1 MVFIWRNL
9 KGNKQLKWNAS
20 HHMYERSEVLKSNL
34 NRIKIFWSFFLSK
47 ASSGHYVIR
56 KSEQGKL
63 CGLRFFTFFFQFFLS
78 FFQFKLCHFPFFS
91 SKSSYQVGTQ
101 PAVQLQRVRVEG
113 RRWGKKDS
121 HQFPITYQSIPTM
134 IMICLPNY
142 CVTHL
147 IIYLQ
152 SLLVMP
158 GCRLEVS

>member
-78 FFQFKLCHFPFFS
+78 FFQFKLCHFPFFPAKVLIRSGLNPLS
-91 SKSSYQVGTQ
+91 SCKGSGLKDDVEEKKILINSPLHTSQSRQWLWFAYQ
-101 PAVQLQRVRVEG
+101 
-113 RRWGKKDS
+113 
-121 HQFPITYQSIPTM
+121 ITVSPT
-134 IMICLPNY
+134 
-142 CVTHL
+142 
-147 IIYLQ
+147 
-152 SLLVMP
+152 
-158 GCRLEVS
+158 

>member
-20 HHMYERSEVLKSNL
+20 HRIYERSEVLKSNL

-78 FFQFKLCHFPFFS
+78 FFQFKLCHFPFFPAKVLIRSGLNPLS
-91 SKSSYQVGTQ
+91 SCKGSGLKDDVEEKKILINSPLHTSQSRQWLWFAYQ
-101 PAVQLQRVRVEG
+101 
-113 RRWGKKDS
+113 
-121 HQFPITYQSIPTM
+121 ITVSPT
-134 IMICLPNY
+134 
-142 CVTHL
+142 
-147 IIYLQ
+147 
-152 SLLVMP
+152 
-158 GCRLEVS
+158 